1 MNIKKTF
8 KNYILG
14 LRLKKKFVKHNQ
26 SFFLKNYNNKDIV
39 LVELNKLC
47 DIHILYSYLSNVLAV
62 KFKAK
67 IIGYNSKY
75 FPSLKN
81 FLIFVIK
88 RFLNLSYFSVY
99 KSFNTSDFFYPKKKK
114 LINQKFLKYF
124 KILKIKKTLCKLKYL
139 QLKLEI

>member
-26 SFFLKNYNNKDIV
+26 SFFLKNYNNRDIV

-81 FLIFVIK
+81 FLILIIK
-88 RFLNLSYFSVY
+88 RFLN
-99 KSFNTSDFFYPKKKK
+99 
-114 LINQKFLKYF
+114 
-124 KILKIKKTLCKLKYL
+124 
-139 QLKLEI
+139 